1 MIEDEAIEHKKAR
14 VKAMVERMMQAY
26 GVDKKQLAIMFDCKG
41 NVINNW
47 IYYGRIP
54 LEQLEQCR
62 HSTGVTLD
70 WLMYGEAPKPELTD
84 QNIKEL
90 KFIMEGLITGAVDY
104 SIITLK
110 YKGAIE
116 QLMDKLEVDVSK
128 WLRNKTTTTQDVEVQ
143 PEKD

>member
-1 MIEDEAIEHKKAR
+1 MIEDEAIEQKKAR
-14 VKAMVERMMQAY
+14 VKAMVDRMMQAY
-26 GVDKKQLAIMFDCKG
+26 DVDKKQLAIMFDCKA

-70 WLMYGEAPKPELTD
+70 WLMYGEAPKPELTE
-84 QNIKEL
+84 QNVLEL
-90 KFIMEGLITGAVDY
+90 KSIMKALITGAVDY
-104 SIITLK
+104 SIIALK
-110 YKGAIE
+110 YTGACD
-116 QLMDKLEVDVSK
+116 QLMDKLEIDISK
-128 WLRNKTTTTQDVEVQ
+128 WLRNKAIRVENKDVQ